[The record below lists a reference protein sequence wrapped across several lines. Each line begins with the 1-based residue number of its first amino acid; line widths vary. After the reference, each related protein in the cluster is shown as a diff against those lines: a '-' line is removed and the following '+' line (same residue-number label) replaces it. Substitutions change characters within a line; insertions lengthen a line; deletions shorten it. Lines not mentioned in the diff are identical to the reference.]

1 MNDLALQIRLIH
13 VVSIDDADGTDSGGR
28 KIQESRRTQSS
39 GADTQY
45 ARILQPLL
53 AVDADIRDD
62 EVPAVPA
69 HLIAGQRYLR
79 RCRDQGFSHDCSP
92 PAKARDVVYE

>member
-69 HLIAGQRYLR
+69 HLIAGSDICDGAGIKASVMIALLL
-79 RCRDQGFSHDCSP
+79 
-92 PAKARDVVYE
+92 AKARDVVYE